1 MKILIN
7 LIVVTGCMA
16 LMIIFIV
23 FVLLTML
30 DIANRLSPNIG
41 EKIDEWLRKLT
52 RKD

>member
-7 LIVVTGCMA
+7 LIVVTGSMA

-30 DIANRLSPNIG
+30 DIANRLYPKTG
-41 EKIDEWLRKLT
+41 EKIDEWLRKLIK
-52 RKD
+52 KD